1 MSDFEELDPPR
12 LILTS
17 ARWYIG
23 KLNYGNQYLHNDLL
37 LYPETVNDDG
47 EWNGLF
53 DTELEAMS
61 TCRQYYIKYA
71 KCFPYEPRYQELV
84 AGGNITNTTS
94 CQSQTMVFK

>member
-12 LILTS
+12 LPTMS
-17 ARWYIG
+17 PRWYIG
-23 KLNYGNQYLHNDLL
+23 TLNYGNRYLHADLL
-37 LYPETVNDDG
+37 LHAETVNSDG

-71 KCFPYEPRYQELV
+71 KCFPYEPRYQELLC
-84 AGGNITNTTS
+84 GGQTTNTTS
-94 CQSQTMVFK
+94 CQSETMVFK